1 MNLNLCTIDWTAIG
15 SIATVIAMIIAYRAI
30 YASVKQNKDNQKFQL
45 LLVQR
50 DIEQK
55 RLDELVENIL
65 IINDSIQ
72 PIVVADYSV
81 KLIQGCLT
89 EEDQN
94 FIAKMAAKDDL
105 DNNRLNIQLM
115 KYDKKQSAKNVLV
128 ALNSLRQTYG
138 IWVRNIFILNLCKT
152 KGDNIPPSE
161 LTKALSTM
169 AKISKE
175 IVPKYE
181 KTIYDILKTCS
192 SDLDKAIDLLNIFCD
207 TITTY
212 LIENKKV
219 FEKELLAFVKKE
231 QSRIDNMFS
240 HKSIK

>member
-1 MNLNLCTIDWTAIG
+1 MNWNLCTIDWTAIG

-30 YASVKQNKDNQKFQL
+30 YASVKQNKDNQRFQL

-50 DIEQK
+50 EIEQK

-115 KYDKKQSAKNVLV
+115 KYDKNQSAKNVLV

-138 IWVRNIFILNLCKT
+138 IWVRNISVLNLCKT
-152 KGDNIPPSE
+152 KRDNVPLSE
-161 LTKALSTM
+161 LTKVISTM
-169 AKISKE
+169 VKISKE
-175 IVPKYE
+175 IVPEHE
-181 KTIYDILKTCS
+181 KTIHDILKASS
-192 SDLDKAIDLLNIFCD
+192 SDLDKAIDLLNIFCYA
-207 TITTY
+207 ISTY
-212 LIENKKV
+212 LLKNKKI
-219 FEKELLAFVKKE
+219 FEAELFAFVQNE
-231 QSRIDNMFS
+231 QKRIDNMVLTQ
-240 HKSIK
+240 